1 MRVHETKTMPVLVG
15 ETILEEDEKSST
27 TSSIDPIIRWD
38 AFSRNR
44 NGLNYLTDIKCS
56 FFFST
61 NLKTYKFKFHFLP
74 FISNQMLIIFI
85 KEWANPGHLFI

>member
-61 NLKTYKFKFHFLP
+61 NLKT
-74 FISNQMLIIFI
+74 
-85 KEWANPGHLFI
+85 